1 MHPRISSHPAVA
13 AFAGNQGQWPG
24 LRHWSRPPQND
35 RFGTVLA
42 ITLPER
48 RTAPIGGYSRDHC

>member
-1 MHPRISSHPAVA
+1 VARITALVT
-13 AFAGNQGQWPG
+13 
-24 LRHWSRPPQND
+24 PPQND
-35 RFGTVLA
+35 QFGTVFA